1 MKFPRNFRT
10 GDDDKKKKTDWVI
23 KILTFHGNENDA
35 GNASVHL
42 GEIVDKMKIFREN
55 IVGPRGCASSVILQR
70 AYELPGSFE
79 DEVERNLSNDRGQ
92 QWKFIA
98 SSWTINIQALRCR

>member
-1 MKFPRNFRT
+1 M
-10 GDDDKKKKTDWVI
+10 I
-23 KILTFHGNENDA
+23 KILAFHGNENDA

-55 IVGPRGCASSVILQR
+55 ILGPRDCASSVILQR

-79 DEVERNLSNDRGQ
+79 DEVERNLSNDRG
-92 QWKFIA
+92 
-98 SSWTINIQALRCR
+98 